1 MTLTTPA
8 SRILVIDDNPNVID
22 ILGRCLR
29 EEGYGVLGALT
40 SDEGLKLAILSRPE
54 LVLLDI
60 AIPGTNGIELLKRI
74 RSINPTTRV
83 IMVTG
88 NTDPALARKALELG
102 ALAYIDKPFDF
113 AYLKRV
119 IAVALRDG
127 M

>member
-1 MTLTTPA
+1 MALTPA
-8 SRILVIDDNPNVID
+8 GRILVIDDNPTVVD

-54 LVLLDI
+54 LVLLDL
-60 AIPGTNGIELLKRI
+60 ALPGTNGIELLKRI
-74 RSINPTTRV
+74 RSTNPTTRV
-83 IMVTG
+83 IIVTG
-88 NTDPALARKALELG
+88 NTDPALAREALELG

-119 IAVALRDG
+119 IAVALREG
-127 M
+127 T